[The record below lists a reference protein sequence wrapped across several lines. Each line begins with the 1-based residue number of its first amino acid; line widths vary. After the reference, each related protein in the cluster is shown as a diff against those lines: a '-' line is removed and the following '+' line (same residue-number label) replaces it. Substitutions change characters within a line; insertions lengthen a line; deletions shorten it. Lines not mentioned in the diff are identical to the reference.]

1 MVEPRPLSMRPEF
14 RFLRPSILAACA
26 ALATFSVSTRAPG
39 QLSEPKQPPTPFQIG
54 AAKPVQTPPQL
65 DVVYG
70 ETADGQKL
78 LLDLYQPPVAPP
90 KAGSAATP
98 KLRPAVLMVH
108 GGGWAGGNKKEF
120 RNLALLMA
128 QLGYVTVPVSY
139 RLTTNAANTW
149 PAQLDDVQLA
159 VRWLRNHASQYGIDP
174 KRIGAVGVS
183 AGGQLVASLGLRETR
198 DPATAKYAD
207 QSSRVACVVDVSGPT
222 DLADDFSSK
231 VKQGGAVNDHL
242 KGLFGGPVAEKSSLV
257 SDASPLSHVDAK
269 ASSFLIIHGT
279 KDDIVPF
286 DHAQRLHEALTKNG
300 TPTKLLALENE
311 GHAFQSRENQKRFM
325 QETIVFFNQ
334 NLMP

>member
-1 MVEPRPLSMRPEF
+1 MRPDF
-14 RFLRPSILAACA
+14 SPRRLSLFTACA
-26 ALATFSVSTRAPG
+26 ALATLGILPNAPG
-39 QLSEPKQPPTPFQIG
+39 QLSEPKQEPSPFQTQT
-54 AAKPVQTPPQL
+54 APAKRVQTPPQL

-70 ETADGQKL
+70 ETVDGQKL
-78 LLDLYQPPVAPP
+78 LLDLFQPPVSPP
-90 KAGSAATP
+90 KAGDNAPP

-108 GGGWAGGNKKEF
+108 GGGWSGGNKKEF
-120 RNLALLMA
+120 RNLAVLMA

-159 VRWLRNHASQYGIDP
+159 VRWLRSHATQYGIDP

-198 DPATAKYAD
+198 DPATAKFAD
-207 QSSRVACVVDVSGPT
+207 QSSRVACVVDVCGPT

-231 VKQGGAVNDHL
+231 VKQGDFVNDLL
-242 KGLFGGPVAEKSSLV
+242 KRLFGGPVAEKSSLV

-279 KDDIVPF
+279 KDDVVPF
-286 DHAQRLHEALTKNG
+286 DHSQRLHDALTKNG
-300 TPTKLLALENE
+300 TPTRILALENE
-311 GHAFQSRENQKRFM
+311 GHAFQNRENQKRFM

>member
-1 MVEPRPLSMRPEF
+1 MRLDFLPRRLSIF
-14 RFLRPSILAACA
+14 TACA
-26 ALATFSVSTRAPG
+26 ALAILGFLPDAPG
-39 QLSEPKQPPTPFQIG
+39 QLSEPKQAPSPFQSTP
-54 AAKPVQTPPQL
+54 AKPVQTPPQV

-78 LLDLYQPPVAPP
+78 LLDVFQPPVSPP
-90 KAGSAATP
+90 KKGGTAQLR
-98 KLRPAVLMVH
+98 LRPAVLMVH

-159 VRWLRNHASQYGIDP
+159 VRWLRSHATQYRIDP

-198 DPATAKYAD
+198 DPATAKYPD
-207 QSSRVACVVDVSGPT
+207 QSSRVACVVDVCGPT

-231 VKQGGAVNDHL
+231 VKQGDFVNDLL
-242 KGLFGGPVAEKSSLV
+242 KRLFGGPIAEKSTLAG
-257 SDASPLSHVDAK
+257 DASPLTHVDAK
-269 ASSFLIIHGT
+269 AVPFLIIHGT
-279 KDDIVPF
+279 KDDVVPF
-286 DHAQRLHEALTKNG
+286 DHSRRLHDALTKNG
-300 TPTKLLALENE
+300 TPARILALENE
-311 GHAFQSRENQKRFM
+311 GHVFQNRENQKKFI